1 MATTPAV
8 GSGPVEFMDE
18 STGQQLSIP
27 LSDLA
32 FDANGNL
39 IPSGWPLYQQHKATV
54 DSVLKYLQ
62 TTGAIYPA
70 PSPPP
75 APAMV
80 IEAKQQGSS
89 GNNIQI
95 EFSKVGTTDP
105 NDPTKFD
112 AKVTETEAYNGL
124 TKDTVE
130 GVLGTPT
137 TPGAR
142 PGLVLVTAGSAVGRP
157 ANKAYSMLA
166 GAAPFKLKILEADG
180 TTQAFE
186 LQARAPGDSEA
197 KYTSVTISGVSP
209 TDATDP
215 HFNLAVSW
223 QKSATGT
230 KATDLGTAFA
240 YEINVSPPPG
250 AAAPGVPANGVVSL
264 RGGAEVAAATT
275 AKAVVTGES

>member
-1 MATTPAV
+1 MLALPAASTPGGHKEGIMATTPAV

-124 TKDTVE
+124 TKDT
-130 GVLGTPT
+130 
-137 TPGAR
+137 
-142 PGLVLVTAGSAVGRP
+142 
-157 ANKAYSMLA
+157 
-166 GAAPFKLKILEADG
+166 
-180 TTQAFE
+180 
-186 LQARAPGDSEA
+186 
-197 KYTSVTISGVSP
+197 
-209 TDATDP
+209 
-215 HFNLAVSW
+215 
-223 QKSATGT
+223 
-230 KATDLGTAFA
+230 DLGTAFA
-240 YEINVSPPPG
+240 YEITVSPPPG

>member
-1 MATTPAV
+1 
-8 GSGPVEFMDE
+8 MDE
-18 STGQQLSIP
+18 TTGQQLSIP

-32 FDANGNL
+32 FDASGNL
-39 IPSGWPLYQQHKATV
+39 VPSGWPLYQQHKATV
-54 DSVLKYLQ
+54 DSLLKYLL

-70 PSPPP
+70 ASPSP

-89 GNNIQI
+89 GNNIQL

-112 AKVTETEAYNGL
+112 AKLTETEVYNGL
-124 TKDTVE
+124 TKDTIE
-130 GVLGTPT
+130 GVVGTPASPGT
-137 TPGAR
+137 T
-142 PGLVLVTAGSAVGRP
+142 PGLVLVTAASAVGRP
-157 ANKAYSMLA
+157 ANKVYSMSA

-186 LQARAPGDSEA
+186 LQARTPTDAEA
-197 KYTSVTISGVSP
+197 KYTNVTISGVSA

-215 HFNLAVSW
+215 HFSLAVSW
-223 QKSATGT
+223 QKSATGI
-230 KATDLGTAFA
+230 KATDLGTTFA
-240 YEINVSPPPG
+240 YEIIVSPPPG

-275 AKAVVTGES
+275 AKAVVSGES